1 MKKDSES
8 NEINQDTSVHTSP
21 LHTLHFV
28 VHKNYAK
35 LLEPQKAKEAL
46 KHYQI
51 AAEIDPSDL
60 ELWFKIGSLAKQ
72 SRLLDLGAKA
82 FLKGI
87 QLSFAQSPSSFVA
100 MNTWGL
106 QCLKNVIEVIAD
118 DPVMLCRFVSE

>member
-1 MKKDSES
+1 M
-8 NEINQDTSVHTSP
+8 HTSP

-35 LLEPQKAKEAL
+35 LLEHQNLREAL
-46 KHYQI
+46 NHYQK

-72 SRLLDLGAKA
+72 ARLLDLGAKA

-87 QLSFAQSPSSFVA
+87 KLSFAQSPSSFVA
-100 MNTWGL
+100 MSTWGL
-106 QCLKNVIEVIAD
+106 QCLKNVIEVNTLW
-118 DPVMLCRFVSE
+118 M